1 MTLLV
6 DNVHTFAQD
15 AITKLQQRLEG
26 IEAAVIRAERDG
38 TLFRKVLT
46 VAEKNVPNDPA
57 HLARLDKVLMTVD
70 AELVEAKTM
79 EKVVEFELK
88 HLTTQE
94 LPQLKVKA
102 TYDHPVCRGSLEC

>member
-1 MTLLV
+1 
-6 DNVHTFAQD
+6 
-15 AITKLQQRLEG
+15 LEA

-38 TLFRKVLT
+38 ALFRKVLAVT
-46 VAEKNVPNDPA
+46 EKNVPNDPA

-88 HLTTQE
+88 HLSTQE
-94 LPQLKVKA
+94 LPQLKVSVPSA
-102 TYDHPVCRGSLEC
+102 SGMCLLCCDPGSCVCA